1 VGLRRRRPWAMSKR
15 SRVRLY
21 EQIRRAHERDGLS
34 VRELARR
41 FHVHRRDVRQ
51 ALSSAVPPERKV
63 AERLAPALDPWK
75 ATIDGWLEADRSAP
89 RKQRHTA
96 RRVWQRLVEEHGAQ
110 VGESTVRRYVA
121 EVRRRTDVPLAEVMV
136 PQHHPLG
143 EEAEVDFGSA
153 SVYLA
158 GVLVEVSMFIM
169 RLSASGRGYAQAYL
183 NEAQEVF
190 LDGHVRA
197 FEHFGGIPKRIRYDN
212 LKAAVER
219 VLKGRDRIESDRFI
233 ALRSHYGFDSFF
245 CQPGL
250 KGSHEKGGVEG
261 EVGRFRRRHL
271 VPVPKV
277 NSMVELNELLAAGAA
292 RDDERFIARRRITVA
307 EHFALEADTLHQLP
321 AEPFDFSVVASHR
334 VDRKSRV
341 SVRGCLYSVP
351 ACHVGKRLD
360 VRIGAETIE
369 VLDGAAVVAR
379 HARAL
384 KGDEILA
391 LDHYLEVLAIK
402 TGAFPGATALARAR
416 AGGVFGPTHEQ
427 FWAEARRRLGDRDG
441 TRALIEVL
449 LLHRSIPVDALV
461 AGMQRALTAGSID
474 AAVIAIEARRAH
486 EPAVATV
493 VPIGEGLSRFDRP
506 APSITD
512 YDDLL
517 EAQ

>member
-1 VGLRRRRPWAMSKR
+1 MK
-15 SRVRLY
+15 LY
-21 EQIRRAHERDGLS
+21 EQIRRSHEHDGLS

-41 FHVHRRDVRQ
+41 FRVHRRDVRQ
-51 ALSSAVPPERKV
+51 ALASAVPPERKKP
-63 AERLAPALDPWK
+63 ERPAPVLDRWK
-75 ATIDGWLEADRSAP
+75 PIIDGWLEADRTAP

-96 RRVWQRLVEEHGAQ
+96 RRVWQRLVEEHDAV

-121 EVRRRTDVPLAEVMV
+121 EVRRRMVVPLVEVMV

-143 EEAEVDFGSA
+143 EEAEVDFGTA
-153 SVYLA
+153 SVYLG
-158 GVLVEVSMFIM
+158 GVLVDVSMFIM
-169 RLSASGRGYAQAYL
+169 RLSASGRGYSRAYL

-197 FEHFGGIPKRIRYDN
+197 FEYFGGVPRRIRYDN

-219 VLKGRDRIESDRFI
+219 VLKGRDRVESDRFV
-233 ALRSHYGFDSFF
+233 ALRSHYRFDSFF

-271 VPVPKV
+271 VPVPQV
-277 NSMVELNELLAAGAA
+277 NSMAELNELLAVGAA
-292 RDDERFIARRRITVA
+292 RDDERFIAQRRITVG
-307 EHFALEADTLHQLP
+307 EHFALEADTLRALP
-321 AEPFDFSVVASHR
+321 GEPFDISAVASHR

-351 ACHVGKRLD
+351 AAHVAKRLD
-360 VRIGAETIE
+360 VRVGAETIE
-369 VLDGAAVVAR
+369 VYDGAVVVAR
-379 HARAL
+379 HARGL
-384 KGDEILA
+384 KGDEVLA

-402 TGAFPGATALARAR
+402 TGAFPGATALAGAQ
-416 AGGVFGPTHEQ
+416 ASGVFTAVHER

-449 LLHRSIPVDALV
+449 VLHRAIPADALV
-461 AGMQRALTAGSID
+461 AGMQRALRAGSID
-474 AAVIAIEARRAH
+474 AAVVAIEARRVG

-493 VPIGEGLSRFDRP
+493 VPIGEGLARFDRP
-506 APSITD
+506 APSIAG

>member
-1 VGLRRRRPWAMSKR
+1 MK
-15 SRVRLY
+15 LY
-21 EQIRRAHERDGLS
+21 EQIRKAHEREGLS
-34 VRELARR
+34 VRELSRR

-51 ALSSAVPPERKV
+51 ALVSPVPPPRKASPKPPSV
-63 AERLAPALDPWK
+63 LDVWRP
-75 ATIDGWLEADRSAP
+75 TIEGWLEADRVAP

-96 RRVWQRLVEEHGAQ
+96 RRVWQRLVEEHGVE
-110 VGESTVRRYVA
+110 VGESTVRRHVA
-121 EVRRRTDVPLAEVMV
+121 ELRRRMDVPLVEVMV

-153 SVYLA
+153 SVFLA
-158 GVLVEVSMFIM
+158 GVPVEVSMFIM
-169 RLSASGRGYAQAYL
+169 RLSASGRAYPRAYL

-197 FEHFGGIPKRIRYDN
+197 FEHFGGVPKRIRYDN

-233 ALRSHYGFDSFF
+233 GLRSHYGFDSFF
-245 CQPGL
+245 CQPGI

-261 EVGRFRRRHL
+261 EVGRFRRRHM
-271 VPVPKV
+271 VPVPRV
-277 NSMVELNELLAAGAA
+277 NSMAELNEILTAAAA
-292 RDDERFIARRRITVA
+292 RDDQRFVAQRRITVA
-307 EHFALEADTLHQLP
+307 EHFALEAGALRPLP
-321 AEPFDFSVVASHR
+321 AEDFDVSVVASHR

-351 ACHVGKRLD
+351 ATYVGKRLD

-369 VLDGAAVVAR
+369 VLNGATVVAR

-384 KGDEILA
+384 KGDEVLA

-416 AGGVFGPTHEQ
+416 ALGVFGPTHER
-427 FWAEARRRLGDRDG
+427 FWTEARQQLGDRDG

-449 LLHRSIPVDALV
+449 LLHRTIPTDALL
-461 AGMQRALTAGSID
+461 AGIERARSAGSID
-474 AAVIAIEARRAH
+474 PAVIAIEARRST
-486 EPAVATV
+486 EPIATV

-506 APSITD
+506 APSIAD

>member
-1 VGLRRRRPWAMSKR
+1 
-15 SRVRLY
+15 
-21 EQIRRAHERDGLS
+21 

-51 ALSSAVPPERKV
+51 ALATAIPPERKV
-63 AERLAPALDPWK
+63 PERPAPALDRWK
-75 ATIDGWLEADRSAP
+75 STIDEWLEADRSAP
-89 RKQRHTA
+89 RRQRHTA
-96 RRVWQRLVEEHGAQ
+96 RRVWQRLTDEHSAR

-121 EVRRRTDVPLAEVMV
+121 EVRRRMDVPLMEVMV

-143 EEAEVDFGSA
+143 EEAEVDFGTA

-169 RLSASGRGYAQAYL
+169 RLSASGRGYARAYL
-183 NEAQEVF
+183 NEGQEVF

-197 FEHFGGIPKRIRYDN
+197 FAHFDGVPRRIRYDN

-219 VLKGRDRIESDRFI
+219 VLKGRDRVESDRFI

-271 VPVPKV
+271 VPIPRVA
-277 NSMVELNELLAAGAA
+277 SMAELNEVLAAGAA
-292 RDDERFIARRRITVA
+292 RDDQRFVASRRITVA
-307 EHFALEADTLHQLP
+307 EHFALEAETLRPLP
-321 AEPFDFSVVASHR
+321 SEPFDVTVVASHR

-341 SVRGCLYSVP
+341 AVRGGLYSVP
-351 ACHVGKRLD
+351 VGQVGKRLD
-360 VRIGAETIE
+360 VRVGADTIE
-369 VLDGAAVVAR
+369 VLSGAQVVAG
-379 HARAL
+379 HARAR
-384 KGDEILA
+384 KGDEVLA

-402 TGAFPGATALARAR
+402 PGAFPGATALARAR
-416 AGGVFGPTHEQ
+416 AGGVFGPVHER
-427 FWAEARRRLGDRDG
+427 FWTEARHRLGDGDG

-449 LLHRSIPVDALV
+449 LLHRAIPAASVI
-461 AGMQRALTAGSID
+461 AGMHRALTAGSVD
-474 AAVIAIEARRAH
+474 PAVVAIEARRAS
-486 EPAVATV
+486 EGAGAIV
-493 VPIGEGLSRFDRP
+493 VPIGEGLSRYDRP
-506 APSITD
+506 VPSVAD

>member
-1 VGLRRRRPWAMSKR
+1 MPKR
-15 SRVRLY
+15 SKVKVY
-21 EQIRRAHERDGLS
+21 EQIRKAHEREGVS

-51 ALSSAVPPERKV
+51 ALASSVPPARKKPERP
-63 AERLAPALDPWK
+63 APVLDRWK
-75 ATIDGWLEADRSAP
+75 PTIEGWLEADRTAP

-121 EVRRRTDVPLAEVMV
+121 EVRRRMDVPLVEVMV

-143 EEAEVDFGSA
+143 DEAEVDFGTA
-153 SVYLA
+153 SVVLA
-158 GVLVEVSMFIM
+158 GVAVEVSMFVM
-169 RLSASGRGYAQAYL
+169 RLSASGRGYTRAYL

-197 FEHFGGIPKRIRYDN
+197 FEHFGGVPTRIRYDN

-219 VLKGRDRIESDRFI
+219 VLKGRDRVESDRFI

-245 CQPGL
+245 CQPGI

-271 VPVPKV
+271 VPVPHV
-277 NSMVELNELLAAGAA
+277 ASMAELNELLAAGVA
-292 RDDERFIARRRITVA
+292 RDDERFIAHRRITVA
-307 EHFALEADTLHQLP
+307 EHFALEADALRLLP
-321 AEPFDFSVVASHR
+321 AEGFDVSVVASHR

-351 ACHVGKRLD
+351 AAHVGKRLD
-360 VRIGAETIE
+360 VRVGAEQVE
-369 VLDGAAVVAR
+369 VLDGARVVAC

-384 KGDEILA
+384 KGDEVLV

-416 AGGVFGPTHEQ
+416 ASGVFGPAHER
-427 FWAEARRRLGDRDG
+427 FWTDARRRLGDRDG
-441 TRALIEVL
+441 TRALIDVL
-449 LLHRSIPVDALV
+449 LLHRTIDADALI
-461 AGMQRALTAGSID
+461 AGLDRALGAGSID
-474 AAVIAIEARRAH
+474 PAVIAIEARRVA
-486 EPAVATV
+486 EQAVATV

-506 APSITD
+506 APSIAN

>member
-1 VGLRRRRPWAMSKR
+1 MSKR
-15 SRVRLY
+15 SKVKLY
-21 EQIRRAHERDGLS
+21 EQIRKAHEREQLS

-51 ALSSAVPPERKV
+51 ALASAVPPERRV
-63 AERLAPALDPWK
+63 SVRPAPLLDRWK
-75 ATIDGWLEADRSAP
+75 LTIDGWLEADRTAP

-121 EVRRRTDVPLAEVMV
+121 EVRRRMDVPLVEVMV

-143 EEAEVDFGSA
+143 EEAEVDFGTA
-153 SVYLA
+153 SVYVA
-158 GVLVEVSMFIM
+158 GVLVDVSMFVM
-169 RLSASGRGYAQAYL
+169 RLSASGRGYARAYL

-197 FEHFGGIPKRIRYDN
+197 FEHFGGVPKRIRYDN

-233 ALRSHYGFDSFF
+233 GLRSHYDFDSFF

-277 NSMVELNELLAAGAA
+277 NSMAELNELLAAGAA
-292 RDDERFIARRRITVA
+292 RDDQRFVARRRITVA
-307 EHFALEADTLHQLP
+307 EHFALEADTLRPLP
-321 AEPFDFSVVASHR
+321 AEPFDVSVVAAHR

-351 ACHVGKRLD
+351 ARHVGKRLD

-369 VLDGAAVVAR
+369 IYDGARVAAS
-379 HARAL
+379 HVRAL
-384 KGDEILA
+384 KGDEVLT

-416 AGGVFGPTHEQ
+416 AAGVFGPVHER
-427 FWAEARRRLGDRDG
+427 FWTQARRRLGDRDG

-449 LLHRSIPVDALV
+449 LLHRSIPADALV
-461 AGMQRALTAGSID
+461 AGIQRALNAGAID
-474 AAVIAIEARRAH
+474 AAVVAIEARRAE
-486 EPAVATV
+486 EPAVATI
-493 VPIGEGLSRFDRP
+493 VPIGEGLNRFDRP
-506 APSITD
+506 APSIAG

>member
-1 VGLRRRRPWAMSKR
+1 VK
-15 SRVRLY
+15 LY
-21 EQIRRAHERDGLS
+21 EQIRKAHERENLS

-51 ALSSAVPPERKV
+51 ALASAVPPARKRPERV
-63 AERLAPALDPWK
+63 APALDGWK
-75 ATIDGWLEADRSAP
+75 PLIDGWLEADRSAP

-121 EVRRRTDVPLAEVMV
+121 EVRRRMDVPLVEVMV

-143 EEAEVDFGSA
+143 DEAEVDFGSA
-153 SVYLA
+153 SVVLA
-158 GVLVEVSMFIM
+158 GVPVDVSMFVM
-169 RLSASGRGYAQAYL
+169 RLSASGRGYTRAYL

-190 LDGHVRA
+190 LEGHVRA
-197 FEHFGGIPKRIRYDN
+197 FEHFGGVPKRIRYDN

-233 ALRSHYGFDSFF
+233 ALRSHYGFESFF
-245 CQPGL
+245 CQPGI

-271 VPVPKV
+271 VPVPHV
-277 NSMVELNELLAAGAA
+277 ASMVELNEVLAAGVAK
-292 RDDERFIARRRITVA
+292 DDRRFIAKRRITVA
-307 EHFALEADTLHQLP
+307 EHFALEADTLRPLP
-321 AEPFDFSVVASHR
+321 AEGFDVSVVASHR

-351 ACHVGKRLD
+351 AAHVGKRLD
-360 VRIGAETIE
+360 VRIAAESIE

-379 HARAL
+379 HARAR
-384 KGDEILA
+384 KGDEVLA

-402 TGAFPGATALARAR
+402 PGAFPGATALARAR
-416 AGGVFGPTHEQ
+416 AGGVFGPAHER
-427 FWAEARRRLGDRDG
+427 FWAQARRRLGDRDG

-449 LLHRSIPVDALV
+449 LLHRTIPADAVV
-461 AGMQRALTAGSID
+461 AGIERAHAAGSLD
-474 AAVIAIEARRAH
+474 AAVVAIEARRTIEGA
-486 EPAVATV
+486 AATV

-506 APSITD
+506 APSIAR

>member
-1 VGLRRRRPWAMSKR
+1 MK
-15 SRVRLY
+15 LY
-21 EQIRRAHERDGLS
+21 EQIRKSHERDGLS

-51 ALSSAVPPERKV
+51 ALTSAVPPDRRVPERP
-63 AERLAPALDPWK
+63 APVLDRWK
-75 ATIDGWLEADRSAP
+75 PTIDGWLEADRSAP

-96 RRVWQRLVEEHGAQ
+96 RRVWQRLVEEHGAA

-121 EVRRRTDVPLAEVMV
+121 EVRRRMDVPLVDVMV

-143 EEAEVDFGSA
+143 EEAEVDFGTVG
-153 SVYLA
+153 VYLA

-169 RLSASGRGYAQAYL
+169 RLSASGRSYPRAYL

-190 LDGHVRA
+190 LDGHVRS
-197 FEHFGGIPKRIRYDN
+197 FEHFGGVPRRIRYDN

-245 CQPGL
+245 CQPGI

-271 VPVPKV
+271 VPIPHVD
-277 NSMVELNELLAAGAA
+277 SMAELNALLAAGIA
-292 RDDERFIARRRITVA
+292 RDDDRFIAQRRITVA
-307 EHFALEADTLHQLP
+307 EHFSFEADTLRPLP
-321 AEPFDFSVVASHR
+321 VEPFEVGVVAPHR

-351 ACHVGKRLD
+351 AAHVGKRLD
-360 VRIGAETIE
+360 VRVGAETIE
-369 VLDGAAVVAR
+369 ILNGPLVLAR
-379 HARAL
+379 HARGL
-384 KGDEILA
+384 KGDEVLA

-416 AGGVFGPTHEQ
+416 AGGVFGPVHER

-449 LLHRSIPVDALV
+449 LLHRAIPADALV
-461 AGMQRALTAGSID
+461 AGIARALSAGSID
-474 AAVIAIEARRAH
+474 PAVIAIEARRVE
-486 EPAVATV
+486 EPALATL

-506 APSITD
+506 TPSIAD
-512 YDDLL
+512 YDELL